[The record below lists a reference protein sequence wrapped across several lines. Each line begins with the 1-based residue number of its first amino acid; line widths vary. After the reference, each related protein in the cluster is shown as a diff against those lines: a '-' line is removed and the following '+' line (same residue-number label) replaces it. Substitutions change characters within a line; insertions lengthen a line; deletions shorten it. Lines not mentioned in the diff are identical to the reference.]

1 MCELEFPELRDQ
13 ADIREP
19 GTLHRGYSENQN
31 GYRDAT
37 AKHSVSV
44 PSAFLGFL
52 CEMFRFL

>member
-13 ADIREP
+13 AEIREP

-31 GYRDAT
+31 GYRDA

-52 CEMFRFL
+52 CEMFRFS